1 MPTIQATQSTDSELL
16 SRFAQSRDEEA
27 FASLMKKH
35 WGFVF
40 SIARR
45 SLENDAL
52 AEDAT
57 QQTFIALS
65 KRAGKLS
72 KNTALGP
79 WLFRAVSHEASNLR
93 RREQRLRKRNHDY
106 ATISDHRPEK
116 ENQLSDKLYQ
126 ALANLSEKDRELV
139 LLRFYEG
146 LTADQIATRL
156 KISPAAAQ
164 RRTHRALERLSAFA
178 NSEEQ
183 EPESFQLSLPLLLAP
198 AIKPP
203 KSALSDVVSSK
214 AAVGG
219 SLLLPAAGWILATT
233 LSVSAVKQIAP
244 EPTRS
249 PEQITVDQK
258 PTRTRTLKKETPASP
273 LPDDPDI
280 AQFITL
286 ARAPSGDPFAWSSQ
300 HFSHLMKEDNFLKKA
315 FRYITEN
322 DLPLAETL
330 LETREDGR
338 HRHPLIEA
346 IATVKMASDIPS
358 AILWMESL
366 PHPDDHQTCCY
377 VNTPYHDPTERF
389 DQYEQALK
397 IATKPVIRTWLAGVI
412 ATHYQR
418 TDETKLLAFADTL
431 TGKPKAKVLN
441 ILAQIQLNRDHPM
454 AYDLIREM
462 EGDLAY
468 TRHDVVRRNPGRFLE
483 ASLPFIKNDPGLRF
497 EVDKLLKDWFELDP
511 DGFRAWATEK
521 DPTNILKLP
530 PLQRAR

>member
-1 MPTIQATQSTDSELL
+1 MPTVQATPSSDSELL

-178 NSEEQ
+178 N
-183 EPESFQLSLPLLLAP
+183 
-198 AIKPP
+198 
-203 KSALSDVVSSK
+203 
-214 AAVGG
+214 
-219 SLLLPAAGWILATT
+219 
-233 LSVSAVKQIAP
+233 
-244 EPTRS
+244 
-249 PEQITVDQK
+249 
-258 PTRTRTLKKETPASP
+258 
-273 LPDDPDI
+273 
-280 AQFITL
+280 
-286 ARAPSGDPFAWSSQ
+286 
-300 HFSHLMKEDNFLKKA
+300 
-315 FRYITEN
+315 
-322 DLPLAETL
+322 
-330 LETREDGR
+330 
-338 HRHPLIEA
+338 
-346 IATVKMASDIPS
+346 
-358 AILWMESL
+358 
-366 PHPDDHQTCCY
+366 
-377 VNTPYHDPTERF
+377 
-389 DQYEQALK
+389 
-397 IATKPVIRTWLAGVI
+397 
-412 ATHYQR
+412 
-418 TDETKLLAFADTL
+418 
-431 TGKPKAKVLN
+431 
-441 ILAQIQLNRDHPM
+441 
-454 AYDLIREM
+454 
-462 EGDLAY
+462 
-468 TRHDVVRRNPGRFLE
+468 
-483 ASLPFIKNDPGLRF
+483 F
-497 EVDKLLKDWFELDP
+497 E
-511 DGFRAWATEK
+511 
-521 DPTNILKLP
+521 
-530 PLQRAR
+530 